1 MDSSLEEIA
10 DKPGVLE
17 LIKAL
22 KDIAEKIERRPR
34 LVGAIANP
42 QTTHDAFYAM
52 LFGEVDDLLF
62 RIREFETTLATA
74 GKNATDNMAEQTA
87 RLEAAIRQIM
97 THLQELVRTS
107 GATASAK
114 MKEAREHEEIEL
126 QRSVAASI
134 DAAIDKAVSR
144 AVGRFGEALK
154 TLEVSATRA
163 EQKVAAAAEASRP
176 GWSALIAGVTAL
188 SALLG
193 GLAGFLA
200 SRAF

>member
-1 MDSSLEEIA
+1 MDSNLEEIA
-10 DKPGVLE
+10 GRPGVSE

-22 KDIAEKIERRPR
+22 TDIAEKIERRPR

-42 QTTHDAFYAM
+42 QTTHDTFYAM

-74 GKNATDNMAEQTA
+74 GKTATDNMVEQTA
-87 RLEAAIRQIM
+87 KLEGAIRQIM
-97 THLQELVRTS
+97 AHLQDLVRTS

-114 MKEAREHEEIEL
+114 MKEAREQQEIEL
-126 QRSVAASI
+126 QRSVAAAI
-134 DAAIDKAVSR
+134 NVAIDKAASR
-144 AVGRFGEALK
+144 AIGRFDEALK
-154 TLEVSATRA
+154 TLEVAAARA